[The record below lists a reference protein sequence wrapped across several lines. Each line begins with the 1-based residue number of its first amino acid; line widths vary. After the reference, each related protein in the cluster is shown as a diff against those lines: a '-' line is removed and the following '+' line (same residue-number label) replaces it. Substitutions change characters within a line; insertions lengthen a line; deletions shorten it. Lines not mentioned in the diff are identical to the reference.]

1 MRSGTGHGRR
11 AYSVPVTHT
20 ATPRPGTAT
29 GTWARSALEV
39 LARLP
44 AVHRVGLAF
53 VEAGGRQ
60 LSFTASD
67 RQPGKGV
74 DWCHVDAYEDVPL
87 NVTVTS
93 GRLIFGSLEEH
104 ARRYRDFVARQTDS
118 TDALAS
124 VPLVAAGQTLGGFA
138 LFYDAPQ
145 RFDGEQLGELAG
157 LGERLGEELRR
168 VQRSTTL
175 PSRSLE
181 SESVSVGARVA
192 TLRVAP
198 EPEGVPLARHFAR
211 DTMREWGLD
220 EDTQDTA
227 VLCVSELVTNAIIHT
242 VVGCEIQ
249 LVVQQGV
256 LTISV
261 RDGGTAGG
269 HAHPSQ
275 EEPLAVHGRGL
286 HLVHAL
292 STRWG
297 SQLDTVG
304 MTVWC
309 ELAATP

>member
-1 MRSGTGHGRR
+1 MS
-11 AYSVPVTHT
+11 HT
-20 ATPRPGTAT
+20 ATPRPGT
-29 GTWARSALEV
+29 GTDTWTRSTIDL

-67 RQPGKGV
+67 HQPGKDV
-74 DWCHVDAYEDVPL
+74 DWCKIDAYEDVPL

-93 GRLIFGSLEEH
+93 GRLISGSLEEL
-104 ARRYRDFVARQTDS
+104 AGRYPDFIARQT
-118 TDALAS
+118 TITRALVS
-124 VPLVAAGQTLGGFA
+124 VPLVVAGQILGGFA
-138 LFYDAPQ
+138 LFYAAPQ
-145 RFDGEQLGELAG
+145 PFDGEQLGELSG
-157 LGERLGEELRR
+157 LGERLGEDLRQ

-175 PSRSLE
+175 TNRSLE
-181 SESVSVGARVA
+181 TQSVPVGARVA

-198 EPEGVPLARHFAR
+198 EPEGVPAARHFAR
-211 DTMREWGLD
+211 ETMEVWGLA

-242 VVGCEIQ
+242 HVGCELQ
-249 LVVQQGV
+249 LLFQHGV

-261 RDGGTAGG
+261 RDGGTAGHP
-269 HAHPSQ
+269 HAAQ
-275 EEPLAVHGRGL
+275 DEPLAVHGRGL
-286 HLVHAL
+286 HLVQAL

-297 SQLDTVG
+297 SYLDSVG

-309 ELAATP
+309 DLDATV